1 MVQRHRDD
9 LGHGVQLHTSH
20 APRRLLDDATVRL
33 VRTTHNRHRLSRI
46 DVAAT
51 SSGSRC
57 IRTSVG
63 IHGLERRVH
72 LRWVRAWLHIRGRE
86 RLDVVR
92 THNKQA
98 TILLVLAVV
107 HKDQRRL
114 VYVDHLA
121 LAELR

>member
-1 MVQRHRDD
+1 M
-9 LGHGVQLHTSH
+9 QLHTSH
-20 APRRLLDDATVRL
+20 AARRLLDDTAVRL
-33 VRTTHNRHRLSRI
+33 VRSTHNRHRLARI
-46 DVAAT
+46 NVAAT
-51 SSGSRC
+51 SPGSRC
-57 IRTSVG
+57 IGTSVG
-63 IHGLERRVH
+63 IHGLECRVH